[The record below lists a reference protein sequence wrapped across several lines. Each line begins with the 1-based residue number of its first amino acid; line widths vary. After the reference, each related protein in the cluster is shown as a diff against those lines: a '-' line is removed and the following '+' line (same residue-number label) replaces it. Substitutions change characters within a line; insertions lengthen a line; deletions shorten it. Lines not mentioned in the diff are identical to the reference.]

1 MKASVP
7 IAFLESLMLAAA
19 EESASRR
26 TSLLSPP
33 KLAKPGAVRR
43 YWRFAAV
50 GILTLCIGSVGS
62 IAIENGWQAYVKGNY
77 ASALRDF
84 RVKAQRGDASAE
96 YNLGVMYETGQGV
109 EQDDV
114 EAFIW
119 YSRAAE
125 HYSEGD
131 ARKRALRRREAV
143 KRFMTDEGRSDAMTR
158 ARQQGL
164 DYQDLRNARAV
175 IRLNDDRPKTTSLVP
190 RRKPKRD
197 RETSIPIG
205 RVQYALHLS
214 SVKSRHDT
222 AGEWARLS
230 RTHGELL
237 SDMRLLVRKVN
248 IENRGTFYRVLAGLM
263 ANQLKAENLCTRIR
277 VKHQYCI
284 VIPLHG
290 NQSRPRLTR
299 KP

>member
-1 MKASVP
+1 MPRSET
-7 IAFLESLMLAAA
+7 AFLKSLMLAAA

-26 TSLLSPP
+26 TPLPLPRPP
-33 KLAKPGAVRR
+33 KPAAARR
-43 YWRFAAV
+43 HWRFAAV
-50 GILTLCIGSVGS
+50 GIFLMLCIGSVGLT
-62 IAIENGWQAYVKGNY
+62 AMENGWQAYVKGDY

-84 RVKAQRGDASAE
+84 RVKAQRGDVSAE

-125 HYSEGD
+125 HFSEGD

-143 KRFMTDEGRSDAMTR
+143 KRFMTDEERSDAMTS

-164 DYQDLRNARAV
+164 DYQDLRNAQVV
-175 IRLNDDRPKTTSLVP
+175 IRLNNNRPKTTSLVP

-197 RETSIPIG
+197 RKSSIPIG

-222 AGEWARLS
+222 AREWARLS

-248 IENRGTFYRVLAGLM
+248 IENRGTFYRVLAGSM
-263 ANQLKAENLCTRIR
+263 ANRLKAENLCSRIR
-277 VKHQYCI
+277 IKNQYCLA
-284 VIPLHG
+284 IPLHG
-290 NQSRPRLTR
+290 N
-299 KP
+299 

>member
-1 MKASVP
+1 MPRSET
-7 IAFLESLMLAAA
+7 AFLESLMLAAA

-26 TSLLSPP
+26 TPLPLPKPP
-33 KLAKPGAVRR
+33 KPAAARR
-43 YWRFAAV
+43 HWRFAAV
-50 GILTLCIGSVGS
+50 SILTLCTGSVGLT
-62 IAIENGWQAYVKGNY
+62 AMENGWQAYVKGDY

-84 RVKAQRGDASAE
+84 RVKAQRGDVSAE

-125 HYSEGD
+125 HFSEDD

-143 KRFMTDEGRSDAMTR
+143 KRFMTDEERSDAMTR

-164 DYQDLRNARAV
+164 DYQDLRNAQVV
-175 IRLNDDRPKTTSLVP
+175 IRLNNDRPKTTSLVP
-190 RRKPKRD
+190 GRKPKRD
-197 RETSIPIG
+197 RESSVPIG

-222 AGEWARLS
+222 AREWARLS

-248 IENRGTFYRVLAGLM
+248 IENRGTFYRVLAGSM
-263 ANQLKAENLCTRIR
+263 ANRLKAENLCSRIR
-277 VKHQYCI
+277 IKNQYCLA
-284 VIPLHG
+284 IPLHG
-290 NQSRPRLTR
+290 N
-299 KP
+299 

>member
-1 MKASVP
+1 
-7 IAFLESLMLAAA
+7 MLAAA

-26 TSLLSPP
+26 TPLPLPKPP
-33 KLAKPGAVRR
+33 KPAAARR
-43 YWRFAAV
+43 HWRFAAV
-50 GILTLCIGSVGS
+50 SILTLCTGSVGLT
-62 IAIENGWQAYVKGNY
+62 AMENGWQAYVKGDY

-84 RVKAQRGDASAE
+84 RVKAQRGDVSAE

-125 HYSEGD
+125 HFSEGD

-143 KRFMTDEGRSDAMTR
+143 KRFMTDEERSDAMTS

-164 DYQDLRNARAV
+164 DYQDLRNAQVV
-175 IRLNDDRPKTTSLVP
+175 IRLNNDRPKTTSLVP

-197 RETSIPIG
+197 RKSSIPIG

-222 AGEWARLS
+222 AREWARLS

-248 IENRGTFYRVLAGLM
+248 IENRGTFYRVLAGSM
-263 ANQLKAENLCTRIR
+263 ANRLKAENLCSRIR
-277 VKHQYCI
+277 IKNQYCLA
-284 VIPLHG
+284 IPLHG
-290 NQSRPRLTR
+290 N
-299 KP
+299 